1 MNSNS
6 GSIMGKE
13 LFVLILFIVIIV
25 VLALFTDA
33 TTVAVFVGF
42 VIVSFMGIAF
52 NMIELTGAAFMGMI
66 GYIGYKAAS

>member
-1 MNSNS
+1 
-6 GSIMGKE
+6 MGKA
-13 LFVLILFIVIIV
+13 LFGLILFIVIIV

-42 VIVSFMGIAF
+42 IIASLLGIAF
-52 NMIELTGAAFMGMI
+52 NTIELTGAAFMGMI